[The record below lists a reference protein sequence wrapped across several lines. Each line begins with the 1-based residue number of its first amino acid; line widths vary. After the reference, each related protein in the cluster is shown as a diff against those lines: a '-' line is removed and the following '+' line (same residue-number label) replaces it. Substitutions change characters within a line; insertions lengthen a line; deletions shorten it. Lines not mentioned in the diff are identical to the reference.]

1 MKVRVTEDYEE
12 MSDVAAELALQ
23 QIREKPASVLGLT
36 AGSSPLGLYQ
46 RLQAAY
52 REGTVDFSRVRIF
65 TLSEYIGL
73 EETDEQS
80 FAYYTRKNFC
90 EGLNLAEE
98 NIYMPN
104 GMADDIAQE
113 CARYGKA
120 IEAAGGI
127 DMMILGIGPNAHI
140 GFNEPGPVFVPE
152 THVAELSEAT
162 RAANAR
168 FFDNPADVPYWAVS
182 MGMRDIM
189 FARHGRC
196 AIEQLLA
203 LEVFLGDGV
212 GRLALV
218 PDIGHGHHV
227 GLADD
232 ANRLARQQ
240 FRVARTN
247 AHAV

>member
-23 QIREKPASVLGLT
+23 QIRKKPDSVLGLT

-73 EETDEQS
+73 DETDEQS
-80 FAYYTRKNFC
+80 FAYYTRKQFC

-152 THVAELSEAT
+152 THVVELSEAT

-189 FARHGRC
+189 FARH
-196 AIEQLLA
+196 ILLLA
-203 LEVFLGDGV
+203 SGPGKTEALFLALGDDITPKAPASVLQLHRGAV
-212 GRLALV
+212 VIADETAARRLPKELL
-218 PDIGHGHHV
+218 GH
-227 GLADD
+227 
-232 ANRLARQQ
+232 R
-240 FRVARTN
+240 
-247 AHAV
+247 

>member
-23 QIREKPASVLGLT
+23 QIRKKPDSVLGLT

-73 EETDEQS
+73 DETDEQS
-80 FAYYTRKNFC
+80 FAYYTRKQFC

-152 THVAELSEAT
+152 THVVELSEAT

-189 FARHGRC
+189 FARH
-196 AIEQLLA
+196 ILLLA
-203 LEVFLGDGV
+203 SGPGKTEALFLALGDDITPKAPASVLQLHRGTV
-212 GRLALV
+212 VIADETAARRLPKELR
-218 PDIGHGHHV
+218 GC
-227 GLADD
+227 
-232 ANRLARQQ
+232 R
-240 FRVARTN
+240 
-247 AHAV
+247 

>member
-23 QIREKPASVLGLT
+23 QIRKKPDSVLGLT

-73 EETDEQS
+73 DETDEQS
-80 FAYYTRKNFC
+80 FAYYTRKHFC
-90 EGLNLAEE
+90 EGLNLTEE

-152 THVAELSEAT
+152 THVVELSEAT

-189 FARHGRC
+189 FARH
-196 AIEQLLA
+196 ILLLA
-203 LEVFLGDGV
+203 SGPGKTEALFLALGDDITPKAPASVLQLHRGAV
-212 GRLALV
+212 VIADKTAARRLPKELLGR
-218 PDIGHGHHV
+218 
-227 GLADD
+227 
-232 ANRLARQQ
+232 R
-240 FRVARTN
+240 
-247 AHAV
+247 

>member
-23 QIREKPASVLGLT
+23 QIREKPDSVLGLT
-36 AGSSPLGLYQ
+36 AGSSPVGLYQ

-168 FFDNPADVPYWAVS
+168 FFDTPEDVPYWAVS

-189 FARHGRC
+189 FARHVL
-196 AIEQLLA
+196 LLA
-203 LEVFLGDGV
+203 SGPGKTEAIV
-212 GRLALV
+212 LALKG
-218 PDIGHGHHV
+218 DITPKAPASVLQLHRGAV
-227 GLADD
+227 FIIDEA
-232 ANRLARQQ
+232 AARRLPEDL
-240 FRVARTN
+240 
-247 AHAV
+247 

>member
-12 MSDVAAELALQ
+12 MSDIAAELALQ
-23 QIREKPASVLGLT
+23 QIREKPDSVLGLT

-189 FARHGRC
+189 FARHVL
-196 AIEQLLA
+196 LLA
-203 LEVFLGDGV
+203 SGPGKTEAIA
-212 GRLALV
+212 LALKG
-218 PDIGHGHHV
+218 DITPKAPASVLQLHRGAV
-227 GLADD
+227 FIIDEA
-232 ANRLARQQ
+232 AARRLPEDL
-240 FRVARTN
+240 
-247 AHAV
+247 

>member
-23 QIREKPASVLGLT
+23 QIREKPDCVLGLT
-36 AGSSPLGLYQ
+36 AGSSPMGLYQ

-73 EETDEQS
+73 GETDEKS

-98 NIYMPN
+98 NIFMPN

-120 IEAAGGI
+120 IEEAGGI

-162 RAANAR
+162 RGANAR
-168 FFDNPADVPYWAVS
+168 FFDDPADVPYWAVS

-189 FARHGRC
+189 FARHVL
-196 AIEQLLA
+196 LLA
-203 LEVFLGDGV
+203 SGPGKTE
-212 GRLALV
+212 ALV
-218 PDIGHGHHV
+218 MAVAGDITPKAPASLLQLHRGAIV
-227 GLADD
+227 IADRI
-232 ANRLARQQ
+232 AAKRLPGIS
-240 FRVARTN
+240 
-247 AHAV
+247 

>member
-23 QIREKPASVLGLT
+23 QIRKKPDSVLGLT

-73 EETDEQS
+73 DETDEQS
-80 FAYYTRKNFC
+80 FAYYTRKQFC

-152 THVAELSEAT
+152 THVVELSEAT

-189 FARHGRC
+189 FARH
-196 AIEQLLA
+196 ILLLA
-203 LEVFLGDGV
+203 SGPGKTEALFLALGDDITPKAPASVLQLHRGAV
-212 GRLALV
+212 VIADETAARRLPKELLGR
-218 PDIGHGHHV
+218 
-227 GLADD
+227 
-232 ANRLARQQ
+232 R
-240 FRVARTN
+240 
-247 AHAV
+247 

>member
-23 QIREKPASVLGLT
+23 QIRKKPDSVLGLT

-73 EETDEQS
+73 DETDEQS
-80 FAYYTRKNFC
+80 FAYYTRKHFC

-152 THVAELSEAT
+152 THVVELSEAT

-189 FARHGRC
+189 FARH
-196 AIEQLLA
+196 ILLLA
-203 LEVFLGDGV
+203 SGPGKTEALFLALGDDITPKAPASVLQLHRGAV
-212 GRLALV
+212 VIADKTAARRLPKELRGR
-218 PDIGHGHHV
+218 
-227 GLADD
+227 
-232 ANRLARQQ
+232 R
-240 FRVARTN
+240 
-247 AHAV
+247 

>member
-1 MKVRVTEDYEE
+1 MEVKVKEDYEE
-12 MSDVAAELALQ
+12 VSDTAAELVLQ
-23 QIREKPASVLGLT
+23 QIRKKPNCVLGLT
-36 AGSSPLGLYQ
+36 AGSSPMGLYQ
-46 RLQAAY
+46 RMQQAY
-52 REGTVDFSRVRIF
+52 RAGEVDFSRVRIF

-73 EETDEQS
+73 DETNEQS
-80 FAYYTRKNFC
+80 FAYYTRRYFC

-98 NIYMPN
+98 NICMPN

-152 THVAELSEAT
+152 THVVELSEAT

-189 FARHGRC
+189 FARHVL
-196 AIEQLLA
+196 LLA
-203 LEVFLGDGV
+203 SGPGKTEALV
-212 GRLALV
+212 LALGG
-218 PDIGHGHHV
+218 DITPKAPASVLQLHRGAV
-227 GLADD
+227 VIADET
-232 ANRLARQQ
+232 AARRLPKELKGR
-240 FRVARTN
+240 R
-247 AHAV
+247 

>member
-23 QIREKPASVLGLT
+23 QIRKKPDSVLGLT

-46 RLQAAY
+46 QLQAAY

-73 EETDEQS
+73 DETDEQS
-80 FAYYTRKNFC
+80 FAYYTRKHFC

-140 GFNEPGPVFVPE
+140 GFNEPGATFVPE
-152 THVAELSEAT
+152 THVVELSEAT

-168 FFDNPADVPYWAVS
+168 FFNEPSDVPYWAVS

-189 FARHGRC
+189 FSRRVL
-196 AIEQLLA
+196 LLA
-203 LEVFLGDGV
+203 SGAGKTEALV
-212 GRLALV
+212 LALGG
-218 PDIGHGHHV
+218 DITPKAPASVLQLHRGAV
-227 GLADD
+227 FIIDEA
-232 ANRLARQQ
+232 AARRLPEDL
-240 FRVARTN
+240 
-247 AHAV
+247 